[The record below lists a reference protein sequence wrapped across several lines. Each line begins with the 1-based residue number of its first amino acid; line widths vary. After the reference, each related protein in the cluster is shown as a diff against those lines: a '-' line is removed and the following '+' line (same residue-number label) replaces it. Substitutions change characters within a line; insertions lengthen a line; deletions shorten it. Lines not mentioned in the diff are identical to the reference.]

1 MDVEGEEA
9 AEVLH
14 SAAKPLAVEARP
26 DEPCL
31 AVGEQLETVE
41 ETAIE
46 FRGGGN
52 DLAVGL

>member
-46 FRGGGN
+46 FRGG
-52 DLAVGL
+52 A